1 MFVLFTRSC
10 VRDLLHKLFWADE
23 FELCTKIGFR
33 MKVLIIELATSGTKE
48 IIQSLC
54 HNEILHIMSKNKYID
69 KYYKRSHFQTS
80 I

>member
-54 HNEILHIMSKNKYID
+54 H
-69 KYYKRSHFQTS
+69 
-80 I
+80 